1 MPAAYGEAAAAASAS
16 GLPATLLAAPL
27 LRRLL
32 AARSLS

>member
-1 MPAAYGEAAAAASAS
+1 MPAAYGDAAAAASAS
-16 GLPATLLAAPL
+16 GLPATLLAAL